1 MVRNSV
7 TLLNDKLK
15 KQEVPKLGNGNVSM
29 IVLLVIFVA
38 FMYFGMIRP
47 QKKQQQ
53 KRQEMLSQLK
63 KGDPIV
69 TIGGLHG
76 VIDSI
81 DQQAGTVVIDS
92 DGIYLTFNLNAIRGV
107 ASRPTT
113 PTPAPA
119 AKAEATN
126 TDEQRVAKEAS
137 DTAAKSDDQPAA
149 ADSDAK
155 ADDDKQA

>member
-1 MVRNSV
+1 M
-7 TLLNDKLK
+7 
-15 KQEVPKLGNGNVSM
+15 GNGNISM
-29 IVLLVIFVA
+29 IVLLVAFFA
-38 FMYFGMIRP
+38 FMYFFMIRP

-53 KRQEMLSQLK
+53 KRQEMLNGLK

-107 ASRPTT
+107 ASRPAA
-113 PTPAPA
+113 PAPA
-119 AKAEATN
+119 AKSEEAAN
-126 TDEQRVAKEAS
+126 TDEQRAAKAAD
-137 DTAAKSDDQPAA
+137 DTASE
-149 ADSDAK
+149 ADSQATATDDTTSE
-155 ADDDKQA
+155 ADNKQN

>member
-69 TIGGLHG
+69 AIGGLHG

-92 DGIYLTFNLNAIRGV
+92 DGIYLTFNLNAVRGV
-107 ASRPTT
+107 ASRPAT

-126 TDEQRVAKEAS
+126 TDEQRVAKETS
-137 DTAAKSDDQPAA
+137 DTAAKSDDQPTA

>member
-1 MVRNSV
+1 M
-7 TLLNDKLK
+7 
-15 KQEVPKLGNGNVSM
+15 
-29 IVLLVIFVA
+29 
-38 FMYFGMIRP
+38 
-47 QKKQQQ
+47 
-53 KRQEMLSQLK
+53 
-63 KGDPIV
+63 
-69 TIGGLHG
+69 
-76 VIDSI
+76 IDSI

-92 DGIYLTFNLNAIRGV
+92 DGIYLTFNLNAVRGV
-107 ASRPTT
+107 ASRPAT

-119 AKAEATN
+119 AKAEASN